1 MKMLLP
7 RARATRTKYVAC
19 NRSKAA
25 LLLQIDVLD
34 LVCLCV
40 PKPAPEIN
48 EEDLR
53 AIDMYFEE
61 LPQDAELPQT

>member
-1 MKMLLP
+1 MKMLP

-19 NRSKAA
+19 HSSKAA
-25 LLLQIDVLD
+25 TLLQIDVLD

-40 PKPAPEIN
+40 PKPAPEMD

-53 AIDMYFEE
+53 TIDMYFEE
-61 LPQDAELPQT
+61 LPQDAELTP